1 MAAKKT
7 TPLLSRLRGAIHKVR
22 FLLSFD
28 ATKWI
33 AISSF
38 KRSSPVPPRPLTFT
52 ARPSLLDCT
61 DDYYDAR
68 SSFALSRT
76 MSPCSPALTTP
87 SPVPEI
93 SRSTSDASS
102 GDDID
107 RRAERF
113 IENFYRQLRMERQVS
128 LELSYR
134 REKSLER
141 SPGTVHGFQL
151 TLWAKLFPPIV
162 PTQKMV
168 FNRCFF
174 SWIRIKK
181 TSEVVEGD
189 DMKHISGL
197 IYEETYDVLKIFLEN
212 VIWDAF
218 TYAEHASRKTIT
230 AMDVVYAL

>member
-38 KRSSPVPPRPLTFT
+38 KRSLPVPPRPLTFT

-76 MSPCSPALTTP
+76 MSPCSPASMTP

-107 RRAERF
+107 QRAERF

-168 FNRCFF
+168 F
-174 SWIRIKK
+174 KK

-189 DMKHISGL
+189 DVKHISGL
-197 IYEETYDVLKIFLEN
+197 IYEEARDVLKIFLEN

-218 TYAEHASRKTIT
+218 TYAEHVSRKTIT
-230 AMDVVYAL
+230 TMDVVYAL